1 MNNNY
6 NLNMGI
12 GIDIVPISKVEDLV
26 SKHENFLTIVFTA
39 REITYCKGKKKS
51 EEHFAARF
59 AAKESVLKALGI
71 GLGKGIEWT
80 DVEILSSN
88 SGKPRVCLHGE
99 LNEIACK
106 KNVEKIVISF
116 SHCETHA
123 VAQALVIPKTLNR
136 RYKN

>member
-1 MNNNY
+1 MNNKYDFN
-6 NLNMGI
+6 I
-12 GIDIVPISKVEDLV
+12 GIDIVSISKIEELI
-26 SKHENFLTIVFTA
+26 SKHKNFLTTVFTA
-39 REITYCKGKKKS
+39 REIAYCEGKKKS

-71 GLGKGIEWT
+71 GLGKGVEVT
-80 DVEILSSN
+80 GVEILSSN

-99 LNEIACK
+99 INEFASK
-106 KNVEKIVISF
+106 KNVDKIVISL

-136 RYKN
+136 GYKS

>member
-1 MNNNY
+1 MKNNY
-6 NLNMGI
+6 NLNI
-12 GIDIVPISKVEDLV
+12 GIDIVTVSKVGELISKHKE
-26 SKHENFLTIVFTA
+26 FLTTVFTA
-39 REITYCKGKKKS
+39 REIAYCEEKKKS
-51 EEHFAARF
+51 GEHFAARF

-99 LNEIACK
+99 INEFACK
-106 KNVEKIVISF
+106 KNVEKIVISL

-123 VAQALVIPKTLNR
+123 IAQALVVPKNR
-136 RYKN
+136 GYEN